1 MFVITLAAKRSANFQ
16 SLCRPKKYKKFD
28 KWQKFSKDFFF
39 VSRKLFFSRPR
50 KGNTICR
57 NSFQEVNFF
66 RIRRKVKIW
75 SHGEISE
82 SNIRLLQTYPPY
94 LGFCFY
100 SETDLYNIWW
110 KSIWLT
116 MCDNHMLCTMN
127 LRTCM

>member
-57 NSFQEVNFF
+57 NSFQEVNLKFDHTV
-66 RIRRKVKIW
+66 RYRKA
-75 SHGEISE
+75 ISV
-82 SNIRLLQTYPPY
+82 SYKLIRLISASAFTAKL
-94 LGFCFY
+94 
-100 SETDLYNIWW
+100 I
-110 KSIWLT
+110 
-116 MCDNHMLCTMN
+116 CT
-127 LRTCM
+127 TFDESQSG